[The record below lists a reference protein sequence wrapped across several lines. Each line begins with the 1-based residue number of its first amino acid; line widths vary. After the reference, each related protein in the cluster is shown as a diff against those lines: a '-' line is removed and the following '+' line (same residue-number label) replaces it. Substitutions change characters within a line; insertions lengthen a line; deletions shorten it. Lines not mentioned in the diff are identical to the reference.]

1 MVMTM
6 VLVTM
11 MMRTDDDDDDH
22 MLDNATAWA
31 PHLSWWVGSIEE
43 KEAQSVLRITPRLMN
58 LFKGPSET
66 SMYFKLHPPCLPAM
80 LSLCNNNS
88 EKLLL
93 EMKMGWWRK
102 NFVGHDDSLRN
113 IEDRRGGGC
122 FIQQTLRFQINFK
135 IRRFRIL

>member
-1 MVMTM
+1 
-6 VLVTM
+6 
-11 MMRTDDDDDDH
+11 
-22 MLDNATAWA
+22 
-31 PHLSWWVGSIEE
+31 
-43 KEAQSVLRITPRLMN
+43 
-58 LFKGPSET
+58 
-66 SMYFKLHPPCLPAM
+66 M

-93 EMKMGWWRK
+93 EMKMGRRRK

-113 IEDRRGGGC
+113 IEDGRGGRC

>member
-1 MVMTM
+1 MTMVMTE
-6 VLVTM
+6 
-11 MMRTDDDDDDH
+11 DDDDDH

-93 EMKMGWWRK
+93 EMKMGRWRK

-113 IEDRRGGGC
+113 IEDGRGGGC